1 MEFMLVPTFAEVVS
15 RALAAAACAVDV
27 PIGLREDFTP
37 RACDVGARQL
47 LGRQASSIF
56 LAPPR
61 RLLGCTSQAEA
72 SAISR
77 AQCGRG
83 VSIQAFHLF
92 AKIAEVDRTL
102 PAPVF
107 EAHPEL
113 AFRARAGGQDLPRK
127 KTAEGYAARRQLLA
141 AWTGIPAREQA
152 RLWGSAAVP
161 DDLLDAAVLADVAW
175 CRTRGEARH
184 VGDPNEALI
193 WY

>member
-1 MEFMLVPTFAEVVS
+1 MEFTLVPTFAEVAAQA
-15 RALAAAACAVDV
+15 RTAAACAVDI

-47 LGRQASSIF
+47 LGRQSSSIF

-77 AQCGRG
+77 AQCGQG

-92 AKIAEVDRTL
+92 AKIAEVDRAM

-113 AFRARAGGQDLPRK
+113 AFRARAGGQNLPRK
-127 KTAEGYAARRQLLA
+127 KTSEGYAARRQLLA
-141 AWTGIPAREQA
+141 AWAGIPAREQA
-152 RLWGSAAVP
+152 SPWGSAAVP

-175 CRTRGEARH
+175 RQARGEARH
-184 VGDPNEALI
+184 VGDEAQALI
-193 WY
+193 WF